1 MFLKN
6 IFMAV
11 TAGSFGLI
19 VSGGVLTVFVSVG
32 LIPRFAGK
40 THSGDRILC
49 YESMVCAG
57 AIGGCVF
64 SVFHKFLE
72 IGNYVLTHTVISKNT
87 WMYIAYTVLIIFGVF
102 SGMFVGCFAIAIA
115 EMLNTIPIFFR
126 RAGFRHGLGI
136 AILMIALGKIAGSLF
151 YFIKHIYLYGGV

>member
-11 TAGSFGLI
+11 IGGSFGLI

-40 THSGDRILC
+40 THSGDKIFF
-49 YESMVCAG
+49 YENMVCAG
-57 AIGGCVF
+57 TIVGCVF
-64 SVFHKFLE
+64 SVFHKYLM
-72 IGNYVLTHTVISKNT
+72 IGNYVLTYTNISEYT
-87 WMYIAYTVLIIFGVF
+87 WRYIAYALLIVFGVF
-102 SGMFVGCFAIAIA
+102 AGMFIGCYAIAIA
-115 EMLNTIPIFFR
+115 EMLDSISIFFR

-136 AILMIALGKIAGSLF
+136 AILMIALGKVAGALF
-151 YFIKHIYLYGGV
+151 YFIKQIYLFGGV